1 MGDLL
6 NLWNFIMKIMW
17 YEKVV
22 DILNLMMILDELLLI
37 LIEMVKRNLMGI
49 WNFMNLGVVSYN
61 EILEMY
67 KEYVDLSFMYK
78 NFMLEEQVKVI
89 VVVWSNN
96 ELDVLKLLKEFFEML
111 LIKELLIKYVFEFN
125 KKINKF

>member
-1 MGDLL
+1 MCILCVRMLIMGDLL

-78 NFMLEEQVKVI
+78 NFMLEE
-89 VVVWSNN
+89 
-96 ELDVLKLLKEFFEML
+96 
-111 LIKELLIKYVFEFN
+111 
-125 KKINKF
+125 